1 MEAVLDSQWDAGLA
15 IAVVLVIGANYIKCE
30 RKTKGSSSARLV
42 LVIGANYIECERNT
56 KVSSSGDGFPRKLRV
71 LWALN
76 CRTRLLAA
84 PLSAEI
90 W

>member
-15 IAVVLVIGANYIKCE
+15 IAV
-30 RKTKGSSSARLV
+30 V